1 MGKHIAIWPLVI
13 LLSTSGGCS
22 AADAIDGE
30 DSEDDVAPSD
40 DVDMG
45 TSTAALS
52 APQTIYV
59 DFTGPMITSC
69 ANPCSDAVTNHS
81 YIVHYAW
88 GTSSKNFAA
97 YTDSAGRSA
106 IVSHLR
112 TIFSK
117 YDVTITTTRPASGPY
132 TTVVITP
139 TTWAHHGI
147 APLDCGNANKSD
159 IAFVLHTGDTG
170 FYTSYAKIAQ
180 AAAHELGHSFGLAHV
195 KNTADV
201 MEWASSGTSFAE
213 GYYDNAHPSG
223 KCISGTFQAD
233 GKLLTANIGLK

>member
-1 MGKHIAIWPLVI
+1 MRQHLGIWPLVV
-13 LLSTSGGCS
+13 LVSTSGGCS

-40 DVDMG
+40 ASGTG
-45 TSTAALS
+45 TSAAALS
-52 APQTIYV
+52 GPQTIYV
-59 DFTGPMITSC
+59 DFTGPTIASC
-69 ANPCSDAVTNHS
+69 PDGCSDAVTNRS

-88 GTSSKNFAA
+88 GTSSKNFAP
-97 YTDSAGRSA
+97 YTDGAGRAA

-112 TIFSK
+112 TIFSR

-132 TTVVITP
+132 TMVVITP

-147 APLDCGNANKSD
+147 GPLDCGNANKSD
-159 IAFVLHTGDTG
+159 IVFVVHTGDTG
-170 FYTSYAKIAQ
+170 FYPSYAKIAR

-195 KNTADV
+195 KNTADI
-201 MEWASSGTSFAE
+201 MEWASSGTSFA
-213 GYYDNAHPSG
+213 GGDYDTAHPSG
-223 KCISGTFQAD
+223 KCFSGEYQHD